1 MTPRGGHD
9 AIDGWG
15 KDAAGRPYLKARV
28 TTEPSDGTAN
38 AALILL
44 IAKVLGCPKSSVRIA
59 SGETSRV
66 KTLQI
71 ADVEAADLAAA
82 FGTPP

>member
-1 MTPRGGHD
+1 MTPRGGRD

-15 KDAAGRPYLKARV
+15 KDSTGRPYLKARV
-28 TTEPSDGTAN
+28 TTAPSDGAAN
-38 AALILL
+38 ATLILL

-59 SGETSRV
+59 SGETARV

-71 ADVEAADLAAA
+71 ADVEAADLTAA